1 MVTHVIHHTWAS
13 KIPILGF
20 RGGNTVHKEIL
31 EFVLYYIRFDL
42 QGGDFPP
49 LCPRMLSTVFSH
61 ISVDLPCPRLPEGPT
76 AHAEEDTRRFH
87 EEQVG
92 DKFKLTKFAKRF
104 FPPAS
109 RDLTD
114 KSEIEQW
121 IKKGEYIQGELEA
134 LYMLRKYR
142 TMKNRYY
149 DKD

>member
-1 MVTHVIHHTWAS
+1 M
-13 KIPILGF
+13 
-20 RGGNTVHKEIL
+20 
-31 EFVLYYIRFDL
+31 
-42 QGGDFPP
+42 
-49 LCPRMLSTVFSH
+49 
-61 ISVDLPCPRLPEGPT
+61 
-76 AHAEEDTRRFH
+76 
-87 EEQVG
+87 G
-92 DKFKLTKFAKRF
+92 DKFKLTKFANRF